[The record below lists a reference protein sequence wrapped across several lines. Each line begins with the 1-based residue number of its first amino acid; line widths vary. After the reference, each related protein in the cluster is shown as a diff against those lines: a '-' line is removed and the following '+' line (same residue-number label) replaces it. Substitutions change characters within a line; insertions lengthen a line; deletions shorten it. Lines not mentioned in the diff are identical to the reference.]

1 MPKFDKK
8 LLRVPS
14 FVATLLTGLILMA
27 MVLTVMFSWD
37 KVKNFTLYEKVMS
50 GALFGLVLGIHG
62 LLHLGLEVAYNFNPL
77 SENNKQKL
85 KKSEL
90 N

>member
-14 FVATLLTGLILMA
+14 FVATLLTGLILLA
-27 MVLTVMFSWD
+27 MVLTVMFSWN
-37 KVKNFTLYEKVMS
+37 KVNNFTLYEKVMA
-50 GALFGLVLGIHG
+50 GGLFGLILGIHG

-77 SENNKQKL
+77 NNNKQK
-85 KKSEL
+85 

>member
-1 MPKFDKK
+1 MQKFDKK

-14 FVATLLTGLILMA
+14 FVATLLTGLIMLV
-27 MVLTVMFSWD
+27 MVLTVMFSWN
-37 KVKNFTLYEKVMS
+37 KVKNFTLYEKVMA
-50 GALFGLVLGIHG
+50 GGLFGLILGIHG

-77 SENNKQKL
+77 SDNNKQKKL
-85 KKSEL
+85 ES